1 MAGAYGT
8 PCSGELQFWAVVQSQ
23 LREQSKQLAR
33 IADLLAARNQAEN
46 IAFAPTDVPVVPAV
60 DCAKLREALD
70 ELVANL
76 EKASARDVFSIIDRK
91 VLLDAKAALA
101 ATAAELGSAAKELVA
116 FKVGDKVLWDDPDGE
131 ITRGW
136 EVVNVPEP
144 DDEGEIPEDGIY
156 SIYRDE
162 TKSAAEAHG
171 RELILDCPGGA
182 R

>member
-1 MAGAYGT
+1 MSAGGV
-8 PCSGELQFWAVVQSQ
+8 PCNGQLQFWTVVQSQ
-23 LREQSKQLAR
+23 MREQAQQLKR
-33 IADLLAARNQAEN
+33 IADALETGCAREER
-46 IAFAPTDVPVVPAV
+46 PPAV

-76 EKASARDVFSIIDRK
+76 ERASARDVFSIVDRK

-101 ATAAELGSAAKELVA
+101 ATAVQRNIR
-116 FKVGDKVLWDDPDGE
+116 VGDKVLWDDPDGE

-136 EVVNVPEP
+136 EVVSVPEP
-144 DDEGEIPEDGIY
+144 DDEGKIPEDGIY

-162 TKSAAEAHG
+162 TKSAAEAHL
-171 RELILDCPGGA
+171 RELIPDCPGGA